1 MPRLYSND
9 PERQFRKLRE
19 SGRVRLPVDPVRSAM
34 DRRELLRRGTTGS
47 LESDVA
53 DFEYRRSE
61 GRQLLDSGGFRGM
74 DMKNLASAGP
84 EALEAINQMHKQRTG
99 QATGMGSGNA
109 SVAWPKLRDPFEQF
123 REKAWWF
130 LKEGEFSQSLKKIR
144 EWTRLVYM
152 THPLIPSLIDIYSR
166 FPLLDI
172 EFKHADQKLADFYNE
187 LFLNQLDYQEFLFDM
202 AREYWTVGE
211 AFALGSWHDG
221 IGAWDAD
228 ELLNPDDVIV
238 SRNSVLRQY
247 QYHLRVPEG
256 IKKLIETR
264 QPREEYEMLVRFY
277 PYILQWAQQNSEIP
291 VSDVLLKQLK
301 FKVNPWEPHG
311 VPILMRAFKTMMLE
325 MSLEAAQDAVADRLY
340 SPLILANLG
349 IEDVGDGE
357 GPWIPEPEDIDM
369 LRDDLSMALMS
380 DFRLM
385 VYHHGLTIQSVFG
398 REVMPR
404 FDMDFERVDMKLM
417 QIFGIGPELLQGG
430 KSSAPYASGAL
441 NRELLTQML
450 TTYQVATKKF
460 LRERMEVVAE
470 RQGHY
475 EYEKRGSQRY
485 PIFET
490 VLMQDELTGEEYV
503 EERPKLAIPEVNFR
517 TMNLRD
523 ETVER
528 QFLIELKQSGV
539 PVSDQSFMVNIP
551 IEFDEE
557 VNKIQRE
564 KMDKVLAELHYQKRL
579 FTAIFINHLPVP
591 PEYAQAYME
600 FVAGIQGLALM
611 MGGTDITSGSPT
623 PNLFPE
629 ISPSEGDIQNA
640 MMVAGEG
647 DGQSRSAESDS
658 GRAGAPRQAFRMYAS
673 QEERE
678 EYIRIGESAWVEA
691 HVADDVD
698 TPNKEA
704 SVESD
709 ASTSQSDELPVTSG
723 YEWTRPEPPTD
734 EEIAESSTRVAGIKS
749 MGSPDFMRL
758 RRKMGVP
765 KGAKIKEATA
775 EELAEQAERWFD
787 AEQQLLTD
795 GGGDMEGP
803 GEVLGEDD

>member
-1 MPRLYSND
+1 MLSRARYGSFATD
-9 PERQFRKLRE
+9 VSEAVQAYQQ
-19 SGRVRLPVDPVRSAM
+19 SAGRNA
-34 DRRELLRRGTTGS
+34 
-47 LESDVA
+47 
-53 DFEYRRSE
+53 
-61 GRQLLDSGGFRGM
+61 LDSGGFKGLSSR
-74 DMKNLASAGP
+74 NLAAAGP
-84 EALEAINQMHKQRTG
+84 EALEEINNMHRRRTG
-99 QATGMGSGNA
+99 NAGGGMGNA
-109 SVAWPKLRDPFEQF
+109 QVAWPKLRDPFEQF
-123 REKAWWF
+123 REKAWWL
-130 LKEGEFSQSLKKIR
+130 LKEGDFSQSLKKIR
-144 EWTRLVYM
+144 EWSRLVYM

-172 EFKHADQKLADFYNE
+172 EFKHADQKLADYYND

-211 AFALGSWHDG
+211 AFPLGSWHDG

-228 ELLNPDDVIV
+228 ELLNPDDVLV

-247 QYHLRVPEG
+247 QFHLRVPEG

-291 VSDVLLKQLK
+291 VSDVLLKHLK

-357 GPWIPEPEDIDM
+357 GPWIPDPEDIDM
-369 LRDDLSMALMS
+369 LRDDLSLALMS

-385 VYHHGLTIQSVFG
+385 VYHHGLQIQSVFG

-430 KSSAPYASGAL
+430 NSSAPYASGAL

-470 RQGHY
+470 RQGHF
-475 EYEKRGSQRY
+475 EFEKRGSQRY
-485 PIFET
+485 PVFET

-503 EERPKLAIPEVNFR
+503 EERPKLAVPEVNFR

-528 QFLIELKQSGV
+528 QFLIELKQAGV
-539 PVSDQSFMVNIP
+539 PVADQSFMINIP

-557 VNKIQRE
+557 VNKVQRE

-611 MGGTDITSGSPT
+611 TSGTDITMGSPT
-623 PNLFPE
+623 PNLFPQVQ
-629 ISPSEGDIQNA
+629 PSETDLANA
-640 MMVAGEG
+640 MMATGEG
-647 DGQSRSAESDS
+647 EGGPGARSEESDEQRS
-658 GRAGAPRQAFRMYAS
+658 GAPRTASKVPEGFRWYANN
-673 QEERE
+673 EERE
-678 EYIRIGESAWVEA
+678 EFVELGETEWIAK
-691 HVADDVD
+691 HFDDEVD
-698 TPNKEA
+698 TTQKEA
-704 SVESD
+704 SNESS
-709 ASTSQSDELPVTSG
+709 ATPSQPEELPIASG
-723 YEWTRPEPPTD
+723 YEDLIPESA
-734 EEIAESSTRVAGIKS
+734 EISPDSSVRVAGVKS
-749 MGSPDFMRL
+749 MGSPSFFEGQRRRL
-758 RRKMGVP
+758 RVP
-765 KGAKIKEATA
+765 KGSVIKQASQ
-775 EELAEQAERWFD
+775 EELDEQARRWFD
-787 AEQQLLTD
+787 ATTAAGD
-795 GGGDMEGP
+795 DDDSGGLEGQ
-803 GEVLGEDD
+803 GEVLGDDDFSGD